1 MATENYRKKK
11 HNQLSD
17 RVDCVDQVHAMA
29 IVPKAATRRDDRAAL
44 KALKDHRAIA
54 VRKARADRREIE
66 KAAVIEVLVIRV
78 LALRDVVPVV
88 DRLKVA
94 VGSEGLEVVD
104 REVREGPTVFKVL
117 IQSDSSRW
125 QWSSTQTKTVS
136 SIEMSFLS
144 LLKAIQRCNPVDA
157 RAALARVFACR
168 LIRSWRHWI

>member
-78 LALRDVVPVV
+78 LALRDVVRV
-88 DRLKVA
+88 
-94 VGSEGLEVVD
+94 
-104 REVREGPTVFKVL
+104 GPTVFKVL

-125 QWSSTQTKTVS
+125 QWSSTQTKTVN
-136 SIEMSFLS
+136 SIEMSLLS
-144 LLKAIQRCNPVDA
+144 LLKEFQRCDPVEA
-157 RAALARVFACR
+157 RAEQDLEVPMVTDDGLKVVDGRKADD
-168 LIRSWRHWI
+168 LIVLNAQSK